1 MRRTLMILALAAA
14 SAFAGATA
22 SAKPADYP
30 VAKRATSLPPA
41 ADLSYVVRGSSHG
54 IPLMGT
60 GVISW
65 SHGDGQYAL
74 RTEARSG
81 LFGKVIDQRSEGSV
95 DEYGLAPVTYYEKR
109 IRRDPT
115 TTRFDRGEHRIE
127 YEDGK
132 NTHAI
137 RGGEQDRSSVA
148 WQLAV
153 LARAAPDKFTA
164 GSEWTFY
171 VAGRKD
177 GAPWTFRV
185 IGNETMESG
194 GLGDIKVLHF
204 ARKPVAGNDQDVD
217 IWLAPGLDW
226 YPARI
231 LFKEENGDSFEQV
244 LEKVNRK

>member
-1 MRRTLMILALAAA
+1 MRRTLMILALVAA
-14 SAFAGATA
+14 SAGAGAK
-22 SAKPADYP
+22 SADYP

-41 ADLSYVVRGSSHG
+41 ADLSYVVKGSSHG

-74 RTEARSG
+74 HTEARSS
-81 LFGKVIDQRSEGSV
+81 LFGKVLEQRSEGGV
-95 DEYGLAPVTYYEKR
+95 DEYGLAPVNYYEKR
-109 IRRDPT
+109 IRKDPT

-127 YEDGK
+127 YENGK
-132 NTHAI
+132 TVHAI

-153 LARAAPDKFTA
+153 LARATPAKFTA

-171 VAGRKD
+171 VAGRRD

-194 GLGDIKVLHF
+194 GLGDVKVLHF
-204 ARKPVAGNDQDVD
+204 TRLPVPGNDQDVD
-217 IWLAPGLDW
+217 VWLAPGLDW

-231 LFKEENGDSFEQV
+231 LFKEENGDSLEQV